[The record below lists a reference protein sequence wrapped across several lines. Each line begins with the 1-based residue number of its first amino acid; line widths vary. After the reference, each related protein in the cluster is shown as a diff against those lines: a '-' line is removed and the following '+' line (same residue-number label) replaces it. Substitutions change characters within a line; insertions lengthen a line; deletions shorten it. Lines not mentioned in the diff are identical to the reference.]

1 MVKAFV
7 RTKSGRLIEKTVLMT
22 AEEYAEFQA
31 SGGDVNLLK
40 KYMDIGKDDV
50 IEDWEK
56 ASTVYSADNDEAIE
70 KGEGLSTK

>member
-1 MVKAFV
+1 
-7 RTKSGRLIEKTVLMT
+7 MT

-50 IEDWEK
+50 IEDWDK
-56 ASTVYSADNDEAIE
+56 ASTVYSASDDDAIE
-70 KGEGLSTK
+70 RGKRSPKFNCDSINTSLYIHV